1 MHEVAGAMYWWHR
14 HSCLY
19 SALTHRQE
27 CLCHHARFGVPVLPP
42 FAADA
47 LAALRTLPADQLM
60 LPVLVQLAVI
70 VASARVCGIVARKLG
85 QPAVVGEIVAGLLLG
100 PSLFAWVWPGGFAAV
115 FEPTLPGVPPD
126 LTAAAF
132 PKIFQALSQIGLVL
146 LMFLVGLEFHT
157 EHLRAKGLAAAAVA
171 AAGVGV
177 PFALGAG
184 LAPLL
189 HPHLEPLPDGR
200 PVPLVGLVLFLGAAL
215 AVTAIPTLGRMLMEF
230 GITDTRIGTIAV
242 AAAAVADTLVWVL
255 LAGIGGAAD
264 ADAGAGWAGTLA
276 TLGLTLGFGALL
288 VLVVP
293 RTLGVY
299 LDRSVRTNAGQLAP
313 TPLAVLLV
321 GLLACGI
328 ATNRIGISAV
338 FGAFL
343 YGATLAGRPEL
354 RQAVVTRLRDVV
366 NAFFLP
372 IFFTSVGLRTDLT
385 ALGGLWWVAA
395 AVLAAGVVG
404 KFGGCAAAARWA
416 GFGWK
421 EAGIV
426 GALMNTRG
434 LMGLVVATIGAD
446 AGLIPPSLFTALV
459 LVAVLTTVMTG
470 PLVVAL
476 SRGTE
481 VEGPLRA
488 NGFGKPAG

>member
-1 MHEVAGAMYWWHR
+1 M
-14 HSCLY
+14 
-19 SALTHRQE
+19 
-27 CLCHHARFGVPVLPP
+27 PV
-42 FAADA
+42 FADA
-47 LAALRTLPADQLM
+47 ALDALRTLPVDDLI

-70 VASARVCGIVARKLG
+70 VAAARACGMLARTLG

-100 PSLFAWVWPGGFAAV
+100 RSLFAWVWPAGFAAV

-157 EHLRAKGLAAAAVA
+157 EHLRATGLAAAAVA

-177 PFALGAG
+177 PFALGVG

-189 HPHLEPLPDGR
+189 HPHLEPLPDGST
-200 PVPLVGLVLFLGAAL
+200 VPLLRMTLFLGAAL
-215 AVTAIPTLGRMLMEF
+215 AVTAIPTLGRMLIEF

-255 LAGIGGAAD
+255 LAGINSVAD
-264 ADAGAGWAGTLA
+264 ADAGAGWAGSLVVLA
-276 TLGLTLGFGALL
+276 VTLGFAGLL

-299 LDRSVRTNAGQLAP
+299 LDRSVRANAGTLGA

-321 GLLACGI
+321 GLLLCGV

-343 YGATLAGRPEL
+343 FGATLAGRPEL
-354 RQAVVTRLRDVV
+354 RQAVSGRLQDVV
-366 NAFFLP
+366 NALFLP
-372 IFFTSVGLRTDLT
+372 VFFTSVGLRTDLT
-385 ALGGLWWVAA
+385 ALGGLWWAAA
-395 AVLAAGVVG
+395 AVLAVGVAG
-404 KFGGCAAAARWA
+404 KLGGCAGAARWA
-416 GFGWK
+416 GFGWR
-421 EAGIV
+421 EAGIL
-426 GALMNTRG
+426 GALLNTRG

-446 AGLIPPSLFTALV
+446 AGLIPPSVFTALV
-459 LVAVLTTVMTG
+459 LMAVLTTLMAG
-470 PLVVAL
+470 PVVVAL
-476 SRGTE
+476 RRGTE
-481 VEGPLRA
+481 IEGPLRA
-488 NGFGKPAG
+488 HGFGARV

>member
-1 MHEVAGAMYWWHR
+1 M
-14 HSCLY
+14 
-19 SALTHRQE
+19 
-27 CLCHHARFGVPVLPP
+27 PV
-42 FAADA
+42 FADA
-47 LAALRTLPADQLM
+47 ALDALRTLPVDDLI

-70 VASARVCGIVARKLG
+70 VAAARACGMLARTLG

-100 PSLFAWVWPGGFAAV
+100 RSLFAWVWPAGFAAV

-157 EHLRAKGLAAAAVA
+157 EHLRATGLAAAAVA

-189 HPHLEPLPDGR
+189 HPHLEPLPDGST
-200 PVPLVGLVLFLGAAL
+200 VPLLRMTLFLGAAL
-215 AVTAIPTLGRMLMEF
+215 AVTAIPTLGRMLIEF
-230 GITDTRIGTIAV
+230 GITDTRIGTVAV

-255 LAGIGGAAD
+255 LAGINSVAD
-264 ADAGAGWAGTLA
+264 ADAGAGWAGSLVVLA
-276 TLGLTLGFGALL
+276 VTLGFAGLL

-299 LDRSVRTNAGQLAP
+299 LDRSVRANAGTLGA

-321 GLLACGI
+321 GLLLCGV

-343 YGATLAGRPEL
+343 FGATLAGRPEL
-354 RQAVVTRLRDVV
+354 RQAVSGRLQDVV
-366 NAFFLP
+366 NALFLP
-372 IFFTSVGLRTDLT
+372 VFFTSVGLRTDLT
-385 ALGGLWWVAA
+385 ALGGLWWAAA
-395 AVLAAGVVG
+395 AVLAVGVAG
-404 KFGGCAAAARWA
+404 KLGGCAGAARWA
-416 GFGWK
+416 GFGWR
-421 EAGIV
+421 EAGIL
-426 GALMNTRG
+426 GALLNTRG

-446 AGLIPPSLFTALV
+446 AGLIPPSVFTALV
-459 LVAVLTTVMTG
+459 LMAVLTTLMAG
-470 PLVVAL
+470 PVVVAL
-476 SRGTE
+476 RRGTE
-481 VEGPLRA
+481 IEGPLRA
-488 NGFGKPAG
+488 HGFGARV

>member
-1 MHEVAGAMYWWHR
+1 M
-14 HSCLY
+14 
-19 SALTHRQE
+19 
-27 CLCHHARFGVPVLPP
+27 PV
-42 FAADA
+42 FADA
-47 LAALRTLPADQLM
+47 ALDALRTLPVDDLI

-70 VASARVCGIVARKLG
+70 VAAARACGMLARTLG

-100 PSLFAWVWPGGFAAV
+100 RSLFAWVWPAGFAAV

-157 EHLRAKGLAAAAVA
+157 EHLRATGLAAAAVA

-189 HPHLEPLPDGR
+189 HPHLEPLPDGST
-200 PVPLVGLVLFLGAAL
+200 VPLLRMTLFLGAAL
-215 AVTAIPTLGRMLMEF
+215 AVTAIPTLGRMLIEF

-255 LAGIGGAAD
+255 LAGINSVAD
-264 ADAGAGWAGTLA
+264 ADAGAGWAGSLVVLA
-276 TLGLTLGFGALL
+276 VTLGFAGLL

-299 LDRSVRTNAGQLAP
+299 LDRSVRANAGTLGA

-321 GLLACGI
+321 GLLLCGV

-343 YGATLAGRPEL
+343 FGATLAGRPEL
-354 RQAVVTRLRDVV
+354 RQAVSGRLQDVV
-366 NAFFLP
+366 NALFLP
-372 IFFTSVGLRTDLT
+372 VFFTSVGLRTDLT
-385 ALGGLWWVAA
+385 ALGGLWWAAA
-395 AVLAAGVVG
+395 AVLAVGVAG
-404 KFGGCAAAARWA
+404 KLGGCAGAARWA
-416 GFGWK
+416 GFGWR
-421 EAGIV
+421 EAGIL
-426 GALMNTRG
+426 GALLNTRG

-446 AGLIPPSLFTALV
+446 AGLIPPSVFTALV
-459 LVAVLTTVMTG
+459 LMAVLTTLMAG
-470 PLVVAL
+470 PVVVAL
-476 SRGTE
+476 RRGTE
-481 VEGPLRA
+481 IEGPLRA
-488 NGFGKPAG
+488 HGFGARV

>member
-1 MHEVAGAMYWWHR
+1 V
-14 HSCLY
+14 
-19 SALTHRQE
+19 
-27 CLCHHARFGVPVLPP
+27 F
-42 FAADA
+42 ADA
-47 LAALRTLPADQLM
+47 ALDALRTLPVDDLI

-70 VASARVCGIVARKLG
+70 VAAARACGMLARTLG

-100 PSLFAWVWPGGFAAV
+100 RSLFAWVWPAGFAAV

-157 EHLRAKGLAAAAVA
+157 EHLRATGLATAAVA

-189 HPHLEPLPDGR
+189 HPHLEPLPDGST
-200 PVPLVGLVLFLGAAL
+200 VPLLRMTLFLGAAL
-215 AVTAIPTLGRMLMEF
+215 AVTAIPTLGRMLIEF
-230 GITDTRIGTIAV
+230 GITDTRIGTVAV

-255 LAGIGGAAD
+255 LAGINSVAD
-264 ADAGAGWAGTLA
+264 ADAGAGWAGSLVVLA
-276 TLGLTLGFGALL
+276 VTLGFAGLL

-299 LDRSVRTNAGQLAP
+299 LDRSVRANAGTLGA

-321 GLLACGI
+321 GLLLCGV

-343 YGATLAGRPEL
+343 FGATLAGRPEL
-354 RQAVVTRLRDVV
+354 RQAVSGRLQDVV
-366 NAFFLP
+366 NALFLP
-372 IFFTSVGLRTDLT
+372 VFFTSVGLRTDLT
-385 ALGGLWWVAA
+385 ALGGLWWAAA
-395 AVLAAGVVG
+395 AVLAVGVAG
-404 KFGGCAAAARWA
+404 KLGGCAGAARWA
-416 GFGWK
+416 GFGWR
-421 EAGIV
+421 EAGIL
-426 GALMNTRG
+426 GALLNTRG

-446 AGLIPPSLFTALV
+446 AGLIPPSVFTALV
-459 LVAVLTTVMTG
+459 LMAVLTTLMAG
-470 PLVVAL
+470 PVVVAL
-476 SRGTE
+476 RRGTE
-481 VEGPLRA
+481 IEGPLRA
-488 NGFGKPAG
+488 SGFGARV